1 MSTNKDKNVE
11 EKDKGKKDDKADA
24 SKKVEEKEKPVPPT
38 PTAEIKSNIA
48 LIERAVADLEPRF
61 THRVLR
67 SLTALRKRLD
77 NKILRDALEENY
89 PTGVYPVDY
98 TYMSRERVYRVCGE
112 NIAPILAAR
121 CITHR
126 PFHGHR
132 CCCTTQRTRSVDTTS
147 QAYI

>member
-1 MSTNKDKNVE
+1 MSTSQTASKDKKIE
-11 EKDKGKKDDKADA
+11 DKDKDRDNKKDA

-77 NKILRDALEENY
+77 NKILRDAIEENY
-89 PTGVYPVDY
+89 PSGVYAFV
-98 TYMSRERVYRVCGE
+98 YMLVTLTSAWMRVQTLR
-112 NIAPILAAR
+112 
-121 CITHR
+121 
-126 PFHGHR
+126 
-132 CCCTTQRTRSVDTTS
+132 
-147 QAYI
+147 

>member
-1 MSTNKDKNVE
+1 MSTSQTASKDKKIE
-11 EKDKGKKDDKADA
+11 EKDKDNKKDA

-77 NKILRDALEENY
+77 NKILRDAIEENY
-89 PTGVYPVDY
+89 PPGVYTFV
-98 TYMSRERVYRVCGE
+98 YMLMT
-112 NIAPILAAR
+112 LA
-121 CITHR
+121 
-126 PFHGHR
+126 
-132 CCCTTQRTRSVDTTS
+132 
-147 QAYI
+147 